1 MRIEAAARAGEIA
14 GEMPEPLHIITGPT
28 AVGKTAAALAWA
40 EENDAEIVSCDSLLV
55 YRGMDI
61 GTAKPTEE
69 ERTAVRHHC
78 IDLVEPEAGFSVGEF
93 VIAALAAVREIQARG
108 KRVLVAGGSGFYLK
122 AFYQAVTD
130 DIPVAEAVTAR
141 VRELQAEGLAALQAA
156 LEPFAPER
164 PKILDWENPR
174 RVAKALER
182 CLASGKPLVE
192 IHAAFQARPGPFA
205 AWGKHT
211 VLLERAPEEL
221 AWRIEA
227 RVDQMLADGLVDEVR
242 GLAAQGKLL
251 RGTPAAESVGY
262 RETLDWL
269 GAGETAEEVLRTA
282 IVASTRRLAAKQR
295 KWFRT
300 QIPVDET
307 VVL

>member
-1 MRIEAAARAGEIA
+1 
-14 GEMPEPLHIITGPT
+14 MPEPLHIITGPT

-55 YRGMDI
+55 YRGMDV
-61 GTAKPTEE
+61 GTAKPTAE
-69 ERTAVRHHC
+69 ERAAVRHHC

-93 VIAALAAVREIQARG
+93 VAAALAAVRDIQARG

-130 DIPVAEAVTAR
+130 DIPVAEEIATR
-141 VRELQAEGLAALQAA
+141 VRALQERGITALQTA
-156 LEPFAPER
+156 LEPFAPGR
-164 PKILDWENPR
+164 PAILDWENPR

-182 CLASGKPLVE
+182 CLASGKPLEE
-192 IHAAFQARPGPFA
+192 IHAAFKAKPGPFA
-205 AWGKHT
+205 AWEKQT
-211 VLLERAPEEL
+211 VLLERPPEEL
-221 AWRIEA
+221 ARRIA
-227 RVDQMLADGLVDEVR
+227 QRVDQMLAAGLVDEVR
-242 GLAAQGKLL
+242 GLVARRKLL

-269 GAGETAEEVLRTA
+269 DAEETAEEKLREA
-282 IVASTRRLAAKQR
+282 IVTSTRRLAAKQR

-307 VVL
+307 AVL